1 MAKLDLEYSLPKIKS
16 NFMGDEVD
24 LITSD
29 PESAKAYAAK
39 KEERL
44 AAANAAAAAAA
55 AAAAPAPA
63 PASTFSLFGSGSSAP
78 AHGAVVNPHVTLVSR
93 HCHCMRVLRTFLT
106 SNTCLFVNNLRSN
119 AAWRRRRR
127 T

>member
-1 MAKLDLEYSLPKIKS
+1 MAKLDLEYTLPKIKS

-29 PESAKAYAAK
+29 AESARAFAAK

-44 AAANAAAAAAA
+44 AAAAAVAAAAAASS
-55 AAAAPAPA
+55 APAPA
-63 PASTFSLFGSGSSAP
+63 ASTFSLFGSGSSAP

-93 HCHCMRVLRTFLT
+93 RPQL
-106 SNTCLFVNNLRSN
+106 
-119 AAWRRRRR
+119 
-127 T
+127 